1 MRIVIIGAGKSG
13 AYLAAKLREAAAITV
28 IEQRADK
35 AEQLRRRMP
44 DIEVV
49 HGDGCEPA
57 VLEHAGVA
65 TADFVAAAT
74 GDDEDN
80 LVVSHL
86 VKTIGG
92 TAKVFARVNHPANE
106 WLFTPEWGVDVAVG
120 AAATMYHLVEEERS
134 RRAAETPGA

>member
-1 MRIVIIGAGKSG
+1 MKIVIVGAGKSG
-13 AYLAAKLREAAAITV
+13 AYLAAKLRATSEVTV
-28 IEQRADK
+28 VEQRADK
-35 AEQLRRRMP
+35 VEQLHLRLP
-44 DIEVV
+44 DIRVI
-49 HGDGCEPA
+49 HGDGCEPS

-86 VKTIGG
+86 VHIIGG
-92 TAKVFARVNHPANE
+92 SAKVFARVNHPANE

-120 AAATMYHLVEEERS
+120 AAATMYHLVEDERV
-134 RRAAETPGA
+134 RRDSSD

>member
-1 MRIVIIGAGKSG
+1 MRIVIIGAGKAG
-13 AYLAAKLREAAAITV
+13 AYLAEKLRRGNDVTV
-28 IEQRADK
+28 VEQRVDK
-35 AEQLRRRMP
+35 VEDVRLRMP
-44 DIEVV
+44 DIRVI
-49 HGDGCEPA
+49 HGDGCEPHM
-57 VLEHAGVA
+57 LEHAGVLE
-65 TADFVAAAT
+65 ADFVAAAT

-92 TAKVFARVNHPANE
+92 TATVFARVNHPANE

-134 RRAAETPGA
+134 RRDASAE